1 MDRSAEFRRL
11 AGLGATRSA
20 DDALAP
26 LGGAFVRAL
35 ESLSAR
41 LADIRRAAKR
51 DPDQGAAIKDCQ
63 EAMGDLER
71 LSADSSDLGERA
83 PRPGFD
89 RDLFA
94 HRRGAISALYEDLR
108 ELAASAQASQA
119 DELQREADV
128 AGFFAPSA
136 IPAAARRA
144 APPPPAP
151 AHGADALSCGGL
163 AATTAELQAEE
174 QQLLTAF
181 ESDLDKI
188 HETQAKIEEVANLV
202 GLFANK
208 VHEQEEQVEQ
218 ISADIQESTDHV
230 ENATKHLNRAVSNQ
244 SSYRFYVVC
253 WFIGSAC
260 FLLVL
265 DFIDARWSPI

>member
-188 HETQAKIEEVANLV
+188 HETQAKIEEV
-202 GLFANK
+202 
-208 VHEQEEQVEQ
+208 EQ